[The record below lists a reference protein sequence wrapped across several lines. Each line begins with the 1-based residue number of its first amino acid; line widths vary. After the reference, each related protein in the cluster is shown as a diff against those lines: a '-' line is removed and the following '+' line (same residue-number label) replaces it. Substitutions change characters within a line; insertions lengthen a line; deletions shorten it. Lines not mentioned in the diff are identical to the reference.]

1 MKCRNNVGFAILSI
15 FVLAMLKQGKY
26 TNNVVHNQQNT
37 FNLIRAGILQQT
49 SLHISEVNTLH
60 LTSRNLRNNF
70 SRHKT
75 GFATLHDKSKFKNEN
90 SWIQYGKEREDKA
103 LLVNAWLCIER
114 NLNKRE
120 LVVYGQRRSTLK
132 VVSILQLLTIC
143 VPILL
148 SVAHLH
154 VQCFLILFYVRFLD
168 DFKSDL
174 NLEGLP
180 LDLI

>member
-1 MKCRNNVGFAILSI
+1 
-15 FVLAMLKQGKY
+15 MLKQGKY

-75 GFATLHDKSKFKNEN
+75 EFATLHDKSKFQSEI
-90 SWIQYGKEREDKA
+90 SLIQYGKEREDKA

-132 VVSILQLLTIC
+132 LVGILQLFDYLCSHFTVCGTRTRTVFSDI
-143 VPILL
+143 IAGSLEAAYSLNWGAREIWGKGGGETLALL
-148 SVAHLH
+148 
-154 VQCFLILFYVRFLD
+154 
-168 DFKSDL
+168 
-174 NLEGLP
+174 
-180 LDLI
+180 

>member
-37 FNLIRAGILQQT
+37 FNLIRARILQQT

-75 GFATLHDKSKFKNEN
+75 EFATLHDKRKFKSEI
-90 SWIQYGKEREDKA
+90 SLIQYGKEREDKA
-103 LLVNAWLCIER
+103 VLVNAWLCIER
-114 NLNKRE
+114 NVKERE
-120 LVVYGQRRSTLK
+120 LVVYGQRRSSLK
-132 VVSILQLLTIC
+132 VVSILLLMTIC

-148 SVAHLH
+148 CAVHLH
-154 VQCFLILFYVRFLD
+154 V
-168 DFKSDL
+168 
-174 NLEGLP
+174 
-180 LDLI
+180 